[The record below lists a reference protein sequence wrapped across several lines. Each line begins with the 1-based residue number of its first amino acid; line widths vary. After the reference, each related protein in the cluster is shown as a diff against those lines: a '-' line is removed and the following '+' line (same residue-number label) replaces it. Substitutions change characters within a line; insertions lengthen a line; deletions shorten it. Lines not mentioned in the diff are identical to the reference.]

1 MGGDGGKDGK
11 LGLHAGE
18 LLRLALQVDDLL
30 RVGEVGQQV
39 ALDAEGD
46 GSGGGDGDLVQQV
59 GVRLVAQAVGA
70 GTDRG
75 PGVEVLVCQTAGG
88 GEGMGEH
95 LAHGVDGV
103 VQRIDIVLFG
113 SVLWGR
119 ATPSRRVGQPW
130 AG

>member
-1 MGGDGGKDGK
+1 MRETF
-11 LGLHAGE
+11 AA
-18 LLRLALQVDDLL
+18 RVQVDDLL

-75 PGVEVLVCQTAGG
+75 PGVESWFARPLVGAKAWASIWRRASTA
-88 GEGMGEH
+88 
-95 LAHGVDGV
+95 
-103 VQRIDIVLFG
+103 
-113 SVLWGR
+113 W
-119 ATPSRRVGQPW
+119 PSELT
-130 AG
+130 